1 MRLSLR
7 RGVVASIDRGGGAT
21 VELTVEVNGERRPA
35 IADRGLTGET
45 EPGDEVVVNTLAL
58 DLGLASGGFDVVH
71 VNLTRGLG
79 GGAEAAGARGE
90 EGRAIK
96 LNYTSLQ
103 HAVDGVEASGSPGGW
118 GPPHFGGRPVAVLA
132 LHGQLEPVAWA
143 AGQRRPGA
151 RVGFVQTLGGAL
163 PGGLSRAVGELRAR
177 GLLAGHVTA
186 GQAFGGEH
194 EAVTVAGALAAGCD
208 ALGWDAAIVGPGP
221 GIVGTGSPLGH
232 GGLAALD
239 SAHAS
244 LSLGARTVLVP
255 RMSSGDPRARHR
267 GVSHHS
273 ATVLGLLL
281 RPVAVAVPAAL
292 PDGLERGEAL
302 AHHELLPGV
311 PDLEGYRASGLSSR
325 TMGRSLDEDEL
336 FFSAALAGGAVL
348 GEELSRV

>member
-1 MRLSLR
+1 MKLSLR

-79 GGAEAAGARGE
+79 GGAEAAVAREE
-90 EGRAIK
+90 EGRAVK
-96 LNYTSLQ
+96 LNYSSLQ
-103 HAVDGVEASGSPGGW
+103 HAVDGVEANGSPCGE
-118 GPPHFGGRPVAVLA
+118 GPPRLGGRPVAVLA

-143 AGQRRPGA
+143 AAARRPGA
-151 RVGFVQTLGGAL
+151 RVGFVQTVGGAL
-163 PGGLSRAVGELRAR
+163 PGGISRAVGELRSR

-186 GQAFGGEH
+186 GQVFGGEH
-194 EAVTVAGALAAGCD
+194 EAVTVAGALAAGLD

-221 GIVGTGSPLGH
+221 GIAGTGSPLGH

-302 AHHELLPGV
+302 AHHELLPAV

-348 GEELSRV
+348 GEELGGV